1 MSKKKGTSEK
11 TQKGQ
16 PEKQLLQQHS
26 EHLQIERIDTTT
38 EVSSNAQKDDKKL
51 GNSLC

>member
-16 PEKQLLQQHS
+16 LEKQLLQQHP
-26 EHLQIERIDTTT
+26 EHLQTERIATTAK
-38 EVSSNAQKDDKKL
+38 VSSSGQKDDKKL